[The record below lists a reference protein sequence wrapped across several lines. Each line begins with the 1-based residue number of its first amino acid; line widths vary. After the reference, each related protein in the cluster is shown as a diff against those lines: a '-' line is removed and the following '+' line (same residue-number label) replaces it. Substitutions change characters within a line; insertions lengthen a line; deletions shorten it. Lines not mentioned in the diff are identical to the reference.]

1 MNAKKIPTIVTWT
14 LLVKTQMDPLCAPVY
29 LDLTEMDGT
38 AQVKAFRLYV
48 IVSLNENPR
57 SQLNAREQNAEHLR
71 WPAFSLIKHSDQ
83 QLSNDNY
90 RTQCA
95 K

>member
-1 MNAKKIPTIVTWT
+1 MNANKIPTIVTWT

-48 IVSLNENPR
+48 IVSLWLWEM
-57 SQLNAREQNAEHLR
+57 
-71 WPAFSLIKHSDQ
+71 LIC
-83 QLSNDNY
+83 L
-90 RTQCA
+90 
-95 K
+95 

>member
-14 LLVKTQMDPLCAPVY
+14 LLVKTQMDPLCVPVY

-48 IVSLNENPR
+48 IVSLWLWEM
-57 SQLNAREQNAEHLR
+57 
-71 WPAFSLIKHSDQ
+71 LI
-83 QLSNDNY
+83 
-90 RTQCA
+90 CF
-95 K
+95 

>member
-48 IVSLNENPR
+48 IVMTLKNVSL
-57 SQLNAREQNAEHLR
+57 LV
-71 WPAFSLIKHSDQ
+71 FVCLICTF
-83 QLSNDNY
+83 LLGWFV
-90 RTQCA
+90 CLFW
-95 K
+95 